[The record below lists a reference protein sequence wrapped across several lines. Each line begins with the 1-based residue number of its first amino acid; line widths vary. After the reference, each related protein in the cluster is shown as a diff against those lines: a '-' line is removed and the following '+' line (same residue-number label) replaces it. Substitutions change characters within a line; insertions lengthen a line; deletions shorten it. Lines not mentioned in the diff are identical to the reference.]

1 MRADQR
7 TAESSW
13 DQDVDVLYDLNDA
26 LAVVAAAWGL
36 LDRFDGDDKDD
47 TLKEATHAAF
57 NILTGREG

>member
-47 TLKEATHAAF
+47 TLNEATHAAF